1 MVRRNIVYHL
11 SLLSFIAV
19 NISLCSQ
26 NPNYPAEPKHISDTF
41 QESLNLFRQ
50 KRYSEALFGFKTIV
64 SVRPDCVEA
73 LFNIGLIH
81 MMDQHNADAINAFEQ
96 VLQYAPDNIKAAIFL
111 GNLYMQVNDFTNA
124 ERAYTKA
131 LNIDSKNIEALLN
144 SARIQHRK
152 QNNQQAKDYYNDI
165 LTMQSDHKV
174 ALFEY
179 ATLLTS
185 EHNYDEAIPLYKKLL
200 ADNPS
205 CLEARLNL
213 AHVLRYAGKFKE
225 SIPHYYLVIQSW
237 TDNPFAHTGL
247 GEALLACGNYADG
260 WKEFHW
266 RLQKSFSGRNLT
278 HNLWDGSDIAGKTI
292 LLRSEDII
300 QDTMQGLRYA
310 KMLKKLGAHIILE
323 APESLFNLLS
333 LCDYI
338 DQLIPITTA
347 QEQLPLFDYQIP
359 LMSLPHICKSIRHN
373 DVEQIVPYLQA
384 SPSLIEHWR
393 IRLSAD
399 KKFKVGICWQDFF
412 TSQDKQ
418 TNKIITLAELLP
430 LFSIPGISIY
440 SLQPGFGPEHQRQL
454 PTEVAITA
462 FPNFDTEHGLL
473 MDSAALIKNL
483 DLVLTID
490 GTIAHLAGALNVP
503 TYVLTPYAPDWRW
516 QQYQTTSIWY
526 PSITLMRQ
534 IEPHN
539 WKPVIDQV
547 IFTINKTLSISHQ
560 QLAVHT
566 EVAIGE
572 LIDKL
577 TILQIKKERFSDPV
591 KLDNVSRELA
601 SIEETLNSAVIMSPQ
616 LTALIA
622 QLKSI
627 NIKLWDIEDDIRAK
641 EYNKQFDEEF
651 IKLARSV
658 YFTNDER
665 GVIKRKINELLGSRL
680 VEEKTYTAY

>member
-96 VLQYAPDNIKAAIFL
+96 VLQYAPDNTKAALFL

-124 ERAYTKA
+124 ERAYTKV
-131 LNIDSKNIEALLN
+131 LNIDSKNIDALLN

-185 EHNYDEAIPLYKKLL
+185 EHNYDEAISLYKKLL

-237 TDNPFAHTGL
+237 TDNPFAHAGL

-310 KMLKKLGAHIILE
+310 KMLKKLGAQIILE

-359 LMSLPHICKSIRHN
+359 LMSLPHVCKSIQHN
-373 DVEQIVPYLQA
+373 DVEEIVPYLQA
-384 SPSLIEHWR
+384 SPSLVDYWKLT
-393 IRLSAD
+393 LSSD
-399 KKFKVGICWQDFF
+399 KNFKIGICWQDFF
-412 TSQDKQ
+412 TNQDKQ
-418 TNKIITLAELLP
+418 TEKIISLVELLP
-430 LFSIPGISIY
+430 LFAIPGVSIY
-440 SLQPGFGPEHQRQL
+440 NLQPGFTPEHQKQL
-454 PTEVAITA
+454 PAEIAIKA
-462 FPNFDTEHGLL
+462 FSNFDTYHGLL

-483 DLVLTID
+483 DLVIAID
-490 GTIAHLAGALNVP
+490 GTIAQLAGALNVP
-503 TYVLTPYAPDWRW
+503 TYIMTPYASDWRW
-516 QQYQTTSIWY
+516 QQYTTTSIWY
-526 PSITLMRQ
+526 PSVTLMRQ
-534 IEPHN
+534 IEPGN
-539 WKPVIDQV
+539 WSPVINQ
-547 IFTINKTLSISHQ
+547 IMFTINKNLASSHT
-560 QLAVHT
+560 QLEVYA

-572 LIDKL
+572 LIDKM
-577 TILQIKKERFSDPV
+577 TILQIKKERFSDPA
-591 KLDNVSRELA
+591 KLENVSRELA
-601 SIEETLNSAVIMSPQ
+601 TVEETLRNAVTITPQ
-616 LTALIA
+616 LASLIQ

-627 NIKLWDIEDDIRAK
+627 NMQLWDIEDNIRAK
-641 EYNKQFDEEF
+641 EHDKQFDNEF

-665 GVIKRKINELLGSRL
+665 GVVKRKINELLGSRL
-680 VEEKTYTAY
+680 VEEKSYTQY